1 MLRNVI
7 IAVAI
12 AAGLY
17 AFWDYSKPR
26 PLQATVNAK
35 FSAVPTPLDGKGSS
49 VPEPQ
54 HNGGGPPWNDN
65 EQIFQKG
72 RDRIRKSTLTG
83 LDKAWST
90 FCQPD
95 GRKQLGSAVSYY
107 FEMRGNQEESYPK
120 RWGDDGRKYI
130 AKEWSTPDDARIQRL
145 VQEHYE
151 RGYLKLA
158 DLRPFIAKRVE
169 PLVKE
174 VRAPRGDPCAS

>member
-1 MLRNVI
+1 MLRNAVI
-7 IAVAI
+7 VVAI
-12 AAGLY
+12 ALGLY

-26 PLQATVNAK
+26 PLQPTITAK
-35 FSAVPTPLDGKGSS
+35 FMPVPSPLSGGSS

-54 HNGGGPPWNDN
+54 QHGGMPPWNDN
-65 EQIFQKG
+65 EKIFQTG
-72 RDRIRKSTLTG
+72 RNSARKQTLAG

-90 FCQPD
+90 FCLPE

-130 AKEWSTPDDARIQRL
+130 AKEWATSDDARIQRL

-158 DLRPFIAKRVE
+158 DLRPFIAKRIE
-169 PLVKE
+169 PLVKDLR
-174 VRAPRGDPCAS
+174 VTRSDPCAS

>member
-1 MLRNVI
+1 MLRNAIVI
-7 IAVAI
+7 VAI

-26 PLQATVNAK
+26 ALEPTLTAK
-35 FSAVPTPLDGKGSS
+35 FRPVPTPLDPGSS

-54 HNGGGPPWNDN
+54 QHGGVPPWNDN
-65 EQIFQKG
+65 EKIFQTG
-72 RDRIRKSTLTG
+72 RNNIRKSAMNG

-90 FCQPD
+90 FCGPE
-95 GRKQLGSAVSYY
+95 GRQRLAHSVNYY
-107 FEMRGNQEESYPK
+107 FEMRGNQEESYQK

-130 AKEWSTPDDARIQRL
+130 AKEWATSDDARIQRL

-158 DLRPFIAKRVE
+158 DLRPLIAKRVE
-169 PLVKE
+169 PLLKDA
-174 VRAPRGDPCAS
+174 RAPRGDPCAS